1 MRREKKPDEKKMAHQ
16 RGSAVGCTG
25 GGDGLEAWSEGF
37 VVRGECAAAPSA
49 SRVFATGWI
58 GMLTMLDV

>member
-1 MRREKKPDEKKMAHQ
+1 MAHQ